1 MLESTFFGVMIVA
14 LLFTILA
21 ATDDEL
27 AWPVLAIVSWIICS
41 VTVSG
46 LERPYV
52 VVIGGE
58 IQELTYDFSGGVFL
72 QYLFVGIALVFIG
85 IFFTRVR
92 QAQREAL
99 KAKSAKDEMEMGG

>member
-1 MLESTFFGVMIVA
+1 MLESTFFGVVIVA
-14 LLFTILA
+14 LLFTILSVA
-21 ATDDEL
+21 DDEL

-58 IQELTYDFSGGVFL
+58 VQELTYDFSGGVFL
-72 QYLFVGIALVFIG
+72 QYLFLGVALVFIG
-85 IFFTRVR
+85 IFFTRVM
-92 QAQREAL
+92 QAHRAAVTG
-99 KAKSAKDEMEMGG
+99 KEMKTGD